1 MIFNE
6 RITELRKATGLSQ
19 KEFAEKHNITS
30 SKYNKWEN
38 GKSVPDLETIGSLA
52 DIFNVTID
60 YLAGRTDTT
69 SADLTVQDICNQ
81 IGLSEYTVV
90 KLQEAVAS
98 AQTAHYPRREMLRA
112 FDAFFRYGEFWTWL
126 VYLHAYIYPNEIAR
140 EGLEEFQNIVENAY
154 PVEMGVKKATVDD
167 MYVLTNASTYFTS
180 GARKAQEHER
190 KPDGKHNKTNKQNR

>member
-1 MIFNE
+1 MTFHE
-6 RITELRKATGLSQ
+6 RIAELRKATGLSQ
-19 KEFAEKHNITS
+19 KEFAIQHSIEP

-60 YLAGRTDTT
+60 YLAGRTNTP
-69 SADLTVQDICNQ
+69 SVDLTVQDICNQ
-81 IGLSEYTVV
+81 IGLDEYTVV

-98 AQTAHYPRREMLRA
+98 TQTTHYPQKEMLEA
-112 FDAFFRYGEFWTWL
+112 FDAFFREGEFWNWL
-126 VYLHAYIYPNEIAR
+126 IYLHAYIYPNGIAR
-140 EGLEEFQNIVENAY
+140 ERLEEFQDIVENAY

-190 KPDGKHNKTNKQNR
+190 KPDGEHNKTNKQNR